1 MTTTIAKLAVEA
13 LIANGI
19 TQLYCLPGVQNDHFF
34 NALFDHTDAIT
45 PIQTRHEQGAAYMAT
60 GAALVIDPAG
70 AVSGSV
76 QASPRQ
82 VRHLPVQQPQVAT
95 EPRGWGAI
103 SRPTLPCRGH
113 GGGPSAPARTSM
125 ASSGLLEGGGGGGS
139 LP

>member
-60 GAALVIDPAG
+60 GAALATGEPQAYCVVPGPGFLNTTAAPSLDARAMAG
-70 AVSGSV
+70 R
-76 QASPRQ
+76 RQ
-82 VRHLPVQQPQVAT
+82 
-95 EPRGWGAI
+95 GAEQD
-103 SRPTLPCRGH
+103 H
-113 GGGPSAPARTSM
+113 SAPC
-125 ASSGLLEGGGGGGS
+125 
-139 LP
+139 